1 MPTVSVKQY
10 FQQKPNSYVPTIV
23 TTKPSGSVTA
33 SVSYTPAKA
42 TISKDVVS
50 ISEAAKRAYEQMVS
64 KNQVSNTL
72 TNQVVQPIPPSI
84 PSSVSVS
91 TNFNQQKDIVYGTKK
106 VYQSAV
112 SDNASH
118 ASKNIMANKTP
129 SAVIQGV
136 GNKDSG
142 NFEIKVAAGTSTKT
156 THHVQTVTVQ
166 AIANKKSDATD
177 VKTLVKRLEYL
188 EKLTDS
194 YLRELQKNPR
204 TNVSRK
210 PVEIND
216 YNLEFIRY
224 NSKVYAGFK
233 WAITAGTIDERHV
246 QYVESKSKSLSKFFE
261 PNGEGA
267 FLKDPVT
274 GNKIDFL
281 HMAATLDGILSV
293 SPIPDDLSGWAG
305 DLQTAVID
313 FQRNTNDSNDLKI
326 LQKEAKKIIGGN
338 SSFSTS
344 DLLADIDAVNIANM
358 IRENSKLHLS
368 DAIEKYYSKS
378 GEVNRRFSE
387 FIESFGGKKE
397 FKEAV
402 NSVNLKTGPIV
413 MDSGK
418 FEKYGIPTDNQVKAI
433 REAFINH
440 VLNQAS
446 KEQK

>member
-1 MPTVSVKQY
+1 MPAVSVKQY
-10 FQQKPNSYVPTIV
+10 FQQKPNSYVSTIV
-23 TTKPSGSVTA
+23 AAKPSSSVTT

-42 TISKDVVS
+42 TISKDVVT
-50 ISEAAKRAYEQMVS
+50 INETAKRAYEQMVS

-72 TNQVVQPIPPSI
+72 TNQVVQPITPLM

-91 TNFNQQKDIVYGTKK
+91 INFNQQKDIVYGIKK

-112 SDNASH
+112 FGNASR
-118 ASKNIMANKTP
+118 ASTNIIANKTFP
-129 SAVIQGV
+129 AVIQGV

-142 NFEIKVAAGTSTKT
+142 NFEIKTATSTSTKT

-166 AIANKKSDATD
+166 ALANKKSDATD
-177 VKTLVKRLEYL
+177 VKTLVERLNDL

-216 YNLEFIRY
+216 YNLEFIRH
-224 NSKVYAGFK
+224 NSKVYTGHK

-246 QYVESKSKSLSKFFE
+246 KYVESKNKSLSKFFE
-261 PNGEGA
+261 QSGGGA

-281 HMAATLDGILSV
+281 HMAATLDGILSI
-293 SPIPDDLSGWAG
+293 SPIPDQLAGWAG

-313 FQRNTNDSNDLKI
+313 LRRNTNDSNDLKI

-368 DAIEKYYSKS
+368 EAIEKYYLKS
-378 GEVNRRFSE
+378 GKVNRRFSE
-387 FIESFGGKKE
+387 FIESFGGKKG

-402 NSVNLKTGPIV
+402 NNVNLKIGPIV
-413 MDSGK
+413 MDSGN
-418 FEKYGIPTDNQVKAI
+418 FDNYGIPTDNQVKAI

-440 VLNQAS
+440 VLDQAA
-446 KEQK
+446 KEEK